1 MDTKK
6 PSVIIELEYTFKM
19 QTSSLFVD
27 LNIWFNVVDTIY
39 HQPTLIFLQS
49 HGDNKKGFLM
59 TLVATPQVMKTNS
72 IIMPL

>member
-49 HGDNKKGFLM
+49 HDDNKKGFLM